1 MLKFLI
7 NPETTKKMIT
17 VFSLV
22 VTLLIATAGALEAD
36 ASIRA
41 SNANRE
47 SQTLAHQI
55 AQQLQRMGFE
65 EIYEI
70 NTMVM
75 VLNEAIH
82 SLALNGMTSIL
93 ESSADQ
99 QTITFLKQE
108 AAIADA
114 RDIKLKLLSRLYK
127 DPRYAPATPDGMP
140 NFSQYLIDFKMS
152 FTENGKAQND
162 ASDRY
167 ARFDGKSSTYTS
179 IITILSVNLFLL
191 GLAQVI
197 SNRLRIV
204 LGLLCLFITSIA
216 VLWIGI
222 TILI

>member
-22 VTLLIATAGALEAD
+22 VTLLIASAGALEAD

-47 SQTLAHQI
+47 SQTLAHQVS
-55 AQQLQRMGFE
+55 QQLQRMGFE
-65 EIYEI
+65 EMYEF
-70 NTMVM
+70 NTVTL
-75 VLNEAIH
+75 VLTETIH
-82 SLALNGMTSIL
+82 SMALNGMISIL

-114 RDIKLKLLSRLYK
+114 RDAKLKLLSKLYN
-127 DPRYAPATPDGMP
+127 DPQYAPTTPDSLP
-140 NFSQYLIDFKMS
+140 NMVRYLNDFIKNLA
-152 FTENGKAQND
+152 ENGKAQNE

-179 IITILSVNLFLL
+179 IITILSINLFLL

-204 LGLLCLFITSIA
+204 LGLLCLFITGIA